1 MRWPPPI
8 CHSRGGSVQ
17 AACERK
23 AEVEKTIKGE
33 GLVGS
38 QLQPVSGHAPT
49 RVGPISAM
57 GAVLHYLIHPRTR
70 KEFAARNTR
79 RNRADEKAGARSHHV
94 RVPHGRR
101 NHRRPFVVSRQPECP

>member
-33 GLVGS
+33 GVVAS

-70 KEFAARNTR
+70 KEFASETRRTRKPGRGPTMSGSPMDVGITGGLSLFLDSPNTR
-79 RNRADEKAGARSHHV
+79 R
-94 RVPHGRR
+94 RR
-101 NHRRPFVVSRQPECP
+101 